1 MALHTRNLPTFI
13 AQDPGS
19 CQARIA
25 AVVFF
30 PPRDATGQPQ
40 QRKGRAR
47 RSLLTANG
55 RIETVRTRWYA
66 AGAGSDTPVD
76 RRLDQAEAVVSVGV
90 RELCCRLGTTGG
102 SFVRAAENLTRAAGL
117 KLSEE
122 KFWQVV
128 EAEGQAVL
136 AAAEEEQLELD
147 FSAAECQTLT
157 PEGQAVS
164 RMYVSGDGVLGP
176 VTTQAEKD
184 KRRAT
189 TLRRRRE
196 KGRVRGR
203 KRGRLPAVKRA
214 ADQRYKQFY
223 LTAFYNQEQTR
234 RLVGVAGPG
243 RKEGLWRLL
252 RRDGARVRLRGARQR
267 IGLID
272 GAPHLRKRME
282 RLPLTALGLDFYHL
296 SLHVHE
302 ARRATFGESSS
313 AGAAWA
319 GDVLHTVRHTGYEP
333 FWEKLVNWRGQ
344 QRGRKRRAADGL
356 LHYVAERREM
366 LAYAEFERAGWNIGS
381 GPIEA
386 TCKATTR
393 RLKGPGMRWDMEHA
407 EAMMALEALYQS
419 NLWNRYWT
427 KALWQRN

>member
-1 MALHTRNLPTFI
+1 MDRLL
-13 AQDPGS
+13 
-19 CQARIA
+19 
-25 AVVFF
+25 
-30 PPRDATGQPQ
+30 DA
-40 QRKGRAR
+40 
-47 RSLLTANG
+47 
-55 RIETVRTRWYA
+55 
-66 AGAGSDTPVD
+66 
-76 RRLDQAEAVVSVGV
+76 AEAVVSVGV
-90 RELCCRLGTTGG
+90 RELCCRLGTAGG
-102 SFVRAAENLTRAAGL
+102 SFARATANLHRAAGL
-117 KLSEE
+117 SMSEE
-122 KFWQVV
+122 KFRQVV

-136 AAAEEEQLELD
+136 AASEEEQLELD
-147 FSAAECQTLT
+147 FSAAECQTRT
-157 PEGQAVS
+157 PEGPAVA
-164 RMYVSGDGVLGP
+164 RIYTSGDGVLGP

-189 TLRRRRE
+189 TLRRRHER
-196 KGRVRGR
+196 RPVRGR

-252 RRDGARVRLRGARQR
+252 QRDGARVRLRGAAQR

-296 SLHVHE
+296 SEHVHA

-319 GDVLHTVRHTGYEP
+319 GDVLHTVRHEGYEK
-333 FWEKLVNWRGQ
+333 FWPKLVDWRGR
-344 QRGRKRRAADGL
+344 QRGPKRRAADAL

-366 LAYAEFERAGWNIGS
+366 LAYDQFERAGWNIGS

-386 TCKATTR
+386 MCKATTR
-393 RLKGPGMRWDMEHA
+393 RLKGPGMRWDMDHA

-419 NLWNRYWT
+419 NLWDRYWT
-427 KALWQRN
+427 KALCQRN